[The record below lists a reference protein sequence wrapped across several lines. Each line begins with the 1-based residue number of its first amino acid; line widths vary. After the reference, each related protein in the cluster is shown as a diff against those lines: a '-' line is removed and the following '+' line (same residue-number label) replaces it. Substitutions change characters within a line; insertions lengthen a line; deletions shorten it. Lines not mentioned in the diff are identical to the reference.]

1 MRISFVVVLAL
12 LLSFS
17 ACKEKQNSTSA
28 KKEPVADT
36 TGQVV
41 DTTSGETYFSI
52 RAFFDDQWT
61 TRKGMPYT
69 LLRVEKNDG
78 RTDSAFADLDS
89 LLWQELR
96 GPFDRADISDKKFA
110 GLYNFEMFDDEAT
123 QTSNLNFDA
132 KKPELYMQKMY
143 ITVDQFS
150 RRVQSVYIETR
161 ATGEGYTHS
170 QKLNYIPDRI
180 IQIQDFETPAGAPAR
195 HRTVEYR
202 YKY

>member
-1 MRISFVVVLAL
+1 MRISLVVAFAL

-28 KKEPVADT
+28 KKEPVTDT
-36 TGQVV
+36 TGLAV
-41 DTTSGETYFSI
+41 DTTAEPYFSI
-52 RAFFDDQWT
+52 RAFFDDQWK
-61 TRKGMPYT
+61 TRSGMPYT

-78 RTDSAFADLDS
+78 RADSAFADLDS
-89 LLWQELR
+89 ALWNELR
-96 GPFDRADISDKKFA
+96 APFDAADISDKKFA

-123 QTSNLNFDA
+123 QTANLNFDA
-132 KKPELYMQKMY
+132 RKPDLFMQKMY

-150 RRVQSVYIETR
+150 RRVLSVYIETQDAR
-161 ATGEGYTHS
+161 EGYSHS

-180 IQIQDFETPAGAPAR
+180 IQILEFEKTAGSPAR
-195 HRTVEYR
+195 NHTLEYR